1 MKTKRGP
8 KRRAGRPSIFDEGLT
23 MDDLLKVYKQ
33 GLSCRKA
40 AQVLGISPR
49 AYRKYLHR
57 EGLSTTFSKPT
68 PGVSIEFSNGYRIPQ
83 LLLWVRENPHKKLP
97 RNMQK
102 IALVTGIPFGTVRSY
117 LRRRQRR
124 LAAWV
129 RSLGDLRELEGTVLL
144 DDTSRHIP
152 VELISTY
159 TLGVDPYDLQVKISL
174 VLKGGIVLK
183 ANLAWVA
190 YAKLFGL
197 TPKDAPWVP
206 KPRTVKSPS

>member
-1 MKTKRGP
+1 
-8 KRRAGRPSIFDEGLT
+8 

-57 EGLSTTFSKPT
+57 EGLSTSFSKPT
-68 PGVSIEFSNGYRIPQ
+68 PGMSIEFSNGYRIPQ
-83 LLLWVRENPHKKLP
+83 LLLWVRENPRKKLP

-102 IALVTGIPFGTVRSY
+102 IADLTGIPFGTIRSY

-124 LAAWV
+124 LASWV
-129 RSLGDLRELEGTVLL
+129 RGLGDLRSLAGTVLL

-152 VELISTY
+152 VELINTY
-159 TLGVDPYDLQVKISL
+159 TLGVDPYDLHVKLAL

-183 ANLAWVA
+183 ANLPWAE

-206 KPRTVKSPS
+206 KPRSFRSPS